1 MKFAVTSLAF
11 VLAAA
16 VGSAFAADATP
27 AKPMTAQQT
36 KMSTCSKDAHAK
48 GLKGDEYKSFMS
60 TCLKGGEAAAPA
72 AAKPAAAPTA
82 TPVAAPAPAKTASAK
97 KSQQEKMKACNA
109 EAKTK
114 SLKGAERKTFMSTC
128 LKGDAAPAAH

>member
-36 KMSTCSKDAHAK
+36 KMGTCSKDAHAK
-48 GLKGDEYKSFMS
+48 GLKGKEYTDFRNN
-60 TCLKGGEAAAPA
+60 CLKSNSSAT
-72 AAKPAAAPTA
+72 PAAAPTKPL
-82 TPVAAPAPAKTASAK
+82 T
-97 KSQQEKMKACNA
+97 QQEKMKTCNA
-109 EAKTK
+109 DAKAK
-114 SLKGAERKTFMSTC
+114 GLKGKDYTDFRNNC
-128 LKGDAAPAAH
+128 LKGEATAPAH